1 MAQDQQDTSRTG
13 AAAAA
18 QCVSVEDLLKQV
30 TSELNEFE
38 AKKLGELKTDLD
50 GFVKKKTGLVD
61 DYRKKYPQ
69 LRDKWCTQHQL
80 IENLYRA
87 LQCAFPDPDWKKIV
101 DECICTN
108 LKSRSCKWQTI
119 AHRRRCCRG
128 KLESALAEAQVK
140 FDWAKKHLDALQANA
155 QKVDAEIT
163 DDDALIKKI
172 SGYVPGR
179 DQAVALYLF
188 WFRLLPSHVRLM
200 PDDLSADCEKFT
212 AENATTLCKKTAEG
226 DCPAD
231 DNPCAPPADYK
242 PPERKEDRV
251 PWLLPPDAYSQAL
264 DCAWQDYRDAKND
277 LAQKDAAFK
286 AKPDDIA
293 TLEKELKDLDGGGL
307 EAKIT
312 DCLRAHKPDDKCCK
326 PEAAKA
332 EE

>member
-163 DDDALIKKI
+163 DARLDSTTGGLALWW
-172 SGYVPGR
+172 
-179 DQAVALYLF
+179 QAEAVREE
-188 WFRLLPSHVRLM
+188 FRLQR
-200 PDDLSADCEKFT
+200 CT
-212 AENATTLCKKTAEG
+212 ICKHGFDHE
-226 DCPAD
+226 
-231 DNPCAPPADYK
+231 
-242 PPERKEDRV
+242 
-251 PWLLPPDAYSQAL
+251 
-264 DCAWQDYRDAKND
+264 
-277 LAQKDAAFK
+277 AF
-286 AKPDDIA
+286 A
-293 TLEKELKDLDGGGL
+293 
-307 EAKIT
+307 
-312 DCLRAHKPDDKCCK
+312 
-326 PEAAKA
+326 
-332 EE
+332 